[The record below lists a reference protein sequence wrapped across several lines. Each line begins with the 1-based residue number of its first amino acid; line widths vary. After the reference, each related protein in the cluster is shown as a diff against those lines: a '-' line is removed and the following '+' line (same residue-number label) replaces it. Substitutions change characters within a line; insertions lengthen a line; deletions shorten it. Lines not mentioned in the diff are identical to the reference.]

1 MAGALA
7 GPRRARLLRGPF
19 ADRRFLILLTGQSL
33 SAFGDM
39 ALYLTLA
46 IWAKSLTGSNSAAGC
61 VFLALGIPALFAPVA
76 GQLADRVRRKPL
88 LITANAATAVM
99 VLALLAVHSASQLWI
114 IYLVAFGYGISF
126 GVLGSAGAGLRKDLL
141 GARDLAAANAAIQ
154 SVGQG
159 MRVVAP
165 LAGAGLFVA
174 LGGPAVA
181 VLDAATFAGA
191 ITALLAITVTESD
204 PASVPREPVIREA
217 AAGLRHI
224 RSVPLLRQITLLT
237 ACAFAVIGL
246 NETVVFAVIG
256 TGLHKP
262 PSFFGVYGSFQGA
275 GAIAGGI
282 ALAWMIRRLGLAR
295 TVGLALAES
304 ALAAAAYLTD
314 SILACLAGAVADGVG
329 LVWLVAAS
337 GTAMQRY
344 SPPRLQGRVS
354 AAWTMLVLT
363 PQTLSIAA
371 GALLITV
378 VNYRVLLLGIIVAVG
393 GCGLVLLIRPAP
405 DPADAVTLAD
415 AEPDTETDA
424 ETAAGPDAETAAD
437 PQASA
442 GDRDRALAAQA
453 AQASSSPA

>member
-7 GPRRARLLRGPF
+7 TPGRARLLRGPF

-46 IWAKSLTGSNSAAGC
+46 IWAKSLTGSSSAAGC
-61 VFLALGIPALFAPVA
+61 VFLALGIPALFAPLA

-88 LITANAATAVM
+88 LITANAATAAM
-99 VLALLAVHSASQLWI
+99 VLALLAVRSASQLWI

-126 GVLGSAGAGLRKDLL
+126 GVLGSAGAGLRKDFL
-141 GARDLAAANAAIQ
+141 GAQDLAAANAAIQ

-181 VLDAATFAGA
+181 VMDAATFCAA
-191 ITALLAITVTESD
+191 IAALLLIKVTESD

-224 RSVPLLRQITLLT
+224 RAVPLLRQITLLT

-246 NETVVFAVIG
+246 NETVIFAVIG
-256 TGLHKP
+256 TGLHRP
-262 PSFFGVYGSFQGA
+262 PSFFGVYGSTQGA
-275 GAIAGGI
+275 GAIVGGV
-282 ALAWMIRRLGLAR
+282 ALAWITRRAGVAR
-295 TVGLALAES
+295 TVGVALAGF
-304 ALAAAAYLTD
+304 ALGAVAYLTD
-314 SILACLAGAVADGVG
+314 SIVACLVGAVVDGAS

-371 GALLITV
+371 GAILITV
-378 VNYRVLLLGIIVAVG
+378 VNYRLLLLAIIVAVG
-393 GCGLVLLIRPAP
+393 ACGLVLLIRPAP
-405 DPADAVTLAD
+405 DPADDVPLAD
-415 AEPDTETDA
+415 AEPGAGAPAIPEPDTDA
-424 ETAAGPDAETAAD
+424 
-437 PQASA
+437 
-442 GDRDRALAAQA
+442 RDCALTAQA
-453 AQASSSPA
+453 EQASSSPAG